1 MITPPVGSTP
11 GVLLVS
17 IPVSPYVEVAR
28 WVLDHVG
35 IAYREEGHAP
45 FLHLP
50 AAFRR
55 RGGTDVPV
63 LAAPGM
69 ALTNARAIIE
79 HYGFRGPE
87 PLYPAAAGAR
97 AEVEQ
102 LVTRFYDD
110 MGVAVRAWAY
120 AQMLPERA
128 STARVWSAGA
138 PPFESFVVRKTYPLL
153 AAWMGRALAL
163 TPRTVDEMLPRIDA
177 AFDEVEARLGDGRRH
192 LTGDSFT
199 AADLVFAALVGPAV
213 LPDGYGG
220 PLPTLDEL
228 PLRMRADHERLRARP
243 AGAYALRLYRD
254 DRRRPSE
261 LPVT

>member
-1 MITPPVGSTP
+1 MTTPPVESTP
-11 GVLLVS
+11 AAVLVS

-28 WVLDHVG
+28 WVLDRLG

-50 AAFRR
+50 AALRR

-69 ALTNARAIIE
+69 ALTNARAILE
-79 HYGFRGPE
+79 HYGFRGPK
-87 PLYPAAAGAR
+87 PLYPATADAR

-102 LVTRFYDD
+102 LVTLFYDD

-128 STARVWSAGA
+128 STARVWSTGA
-138 PPFESFVVRKTYPLL
+138 PAFESFVVRKTYPLL
-153 AAWMGRALAL
+153 AAWMGRALAI
-163 TPRTVDEMLPRIDA
+163 TPHTVDEMLPRIDA
-177 AFDEVEARLGDGRRH
+177 AFDEVEVRLGDGRRH
-192 LTGDSFT
+192 LTGDRFT

-213 LPDGYGG
+213 LPEGYGG
-220 PLPTLDEL
+220 PLPTADEL
-228 PLRMRADHERLRARP
+228 PPRMRADHERLLARP
-243 AGAYALRLYRD
+243 AGAYALRLYSE
-254 DRRRPSE
+254 DRR
-261 LPVT
+261 LPVEVPTD

>member
-1 MITPPVGSTP
+1 MTEPVTESPPAAV
-11 GVLLVS
+11 LVS

-28 WVLDHVG
+28 WVLDRLG

-50 AAFRR
+50 AALRR
-55 RGGTDVPV
+55 RGGADVPV

-69 ALTNARAIIE
+69 VLTNARAVLE
-79 HYGFRGPE
+79 HYGFRGPQ
-87 PLYPAAAGAR
+87 PLYPGSADEL

-102 LVTRFYDD
+102 LVTLFYDD

-128 STARVWSAGA
+128 STARVWTTGA
-138 PPFESFVVRKTYPLL
+138 PAFEAFAVRKTYPLL
-153 AAWMGRALAL
+153 AAWMGQALAL

-192 LTGDSFT
+192 LTGDRFT

-213 LPDGYGG
+213 LPAGCGG
-220 PLPTLDEL
+220 PLPAADEL
-228 PLRMRADHERLRARP
+228 PSRMRTDHERLLARP
-243 AGAYALRLYRD
+243 AGAYALRLYREE
-254 DRRRPSE
+254 RR
-261 LPVT
+261 LPARAAHD